1 MNQDIEVLLAK
12 YYEGDTTLD
21 EEKQLREFFQ
31 GDTVPAH
38 LHSHAGQFRYFE
50 KARREQPSAGTSF
63 RIVTKL
69 NDQGNV
75 RRLTSWGLRI
85 AAGLALLLVGFAAG
99 QMYTHRAAAEE
110 AEVVAMKKALR
121 FEQNGETSASERIQ
135 AVNLSA
141 ELDRADDDITQMLI
155 NTMNF
160 DDNVNVRLAAC
171 QALQRFAHEPL
182 VREGFIRSLSIQTD
196 PNVQLTLIEILVSI
210 KEKRAA
216 EEMQRL
222 AQNKAVLDVV
232 RLKAQEGFAHLT
244 QGKKK
249 SAS

>member
-1 MNQDIEVLLAK
+1 MKQDIEALLAK

-21 EEKQLREFFQ
+21 EEKQLREFFR
-31 GDTVPAH
+31 GDSIPVP
-38 LHSHAGQFRYFE
+38 LRSHAGQFRYFE
-50 KARREQPSAGTSF
+50 KARREQPLAGTSF

-69 NDQGNV
+69 NERGNV
-75 RRLTSWGLRI
+75 RHLSSWGLRI
-85 AAGLALLLVGFAAG
+85 AAGLALLLVGFAG
-99 QMYTHRAAAEE
+99 GRMYTHRASTEE
-110 AEVVAMKKALR
+110 AEVAAMKKALR

-141 ELDRADDDITQMLI
+141 ELNRADDDITQMLI

-171 QALQRFAHEPL
+171 QALRRFAHEPL

-216 EEMQRL
+216 DEMQRL
-222 AQNKAVLDVV
+222 AKNKAVLDVV
-232 RLKAQEGFAHLT
+232 RLKAEEGFTNLN
-244 QGKKK
+244 Q
-249 SAS
+249 

>member
-1 MNQDIEVLLAK
+1 MKQDIEALLAS

-31 GDTVPAH
+31 ADNIPVQ
-38 LHSHAGQFRYFE
+38 LQSHAGQFRYFE
-50 KARREQPSAGTSF
+50 KACREQPSAGTSY
-63 RIVTKL
+63 RIVTQL
-69 NDQGNV
+69 SEQGIV
-75 RRLTSWGLRI
+75 RHLTSWGLRI
-85 AAGLALLLVGFAAG
+85 AAGLALLLVGFAG
-99 QMYTHRAAAEE
+99 GRMYTHRASTEE
-110 AEVVAMKKALR
+110 AALTTMKKALR
-121 FEQNGETSASERIQ
+121 FEQNGETSASERIL

-141 ELDRADDDITQMLI
+141 ELDPADEDITQMLI

-171 QALQRFAHEPL
+171 QALRRFAHEPL
-182 VREGFIRSLSIQTD
+182 VREGFIRSLSIQID

-232 RLKAQEGFAHLT
+232 RLKAEEGFTHLT
-244 QGKKK
+244 QLKKK
-249 SAS
+249 STS

>member
-1 MNQDIEVLLAK
+1 MKQDIEALLAK
-12 YYEGDTTLD
+12 YYEGETTLD
-21 EEKQLREFFQ
+21 EESQLREFFR
-31 GDTVPAH
+31 GDPIPVH

-50 KARREQPSAGTSF
+50 KARREQPSAGISF

-69 NDQGNV
+69 SEQGNA

-85 AAGLALLLVGFAAG
+85 AAGLALLLVGFAG
-99 QMYTHRAAAEE
+99 GRMYTHQASAEE
-110 AEVVAMKKALR
+110 AEVATMKKALR

-141 ELDRADDDITQMLI
+141 ALNSQDEDITQMLI

-160 DDNVNVRLAAC
+160 DENVNVRLAAC
-171 QALQRFAHEPL
+171 QALRRFAHEPL
-182 VREGFIRSLSIQTD
+182 VREGFIRSLGIQTD

-232 RLKAQEGFAHLT
+232 RMKAEEGFTNLMQLT
-244 QGKKK
+244 KK